1 MANILDQIGQRN
13 VVRVVSQGVPSSLEA
28 QTDTDF
34 TGITTGSVP
43 VWNGEVFS
51 QKVDGCQIQTSTCI
65 LTVNPENNNTAF
77 TDTIDGGSYWW
88 QSQELD
94 NSS

>member
-77 TDTIDGGSYWW
+77 TDTIDGGTY
-88 QSQELD
+88 
-94 NSS
+94 

>member
-28 QTDTDF
+28 LTDTDF
-34 TGITTGSVP
+34 TGISTGSVP

-51 QKVDGCQIQTSTCI
+51 PFVDGCQIETSTCL
-65 LTVNPENNNTAF
+65 LTVNPANNATAF
-77 TDTIDGGSYWW
+77 TNTLDGGFF
-88 QSQELD
+88 
-94 NSS
+94 